1 MYKIYQLQRVNEV
14 ITHTDDN
21 DYSTYDIEMRV
32 IAQYTEH
39 KEIPIQE
46 LLDSLWDRCNVGCWD
61 SSWKSGEVVVKKG
74 TTLYPTEHFQ
84 GYCYSDIVIETKDGL
99 YQAQSFGWKQVP
111 DLEEAMYRII
121 WSCTFINWNDIR
133 NKSAMNNE
141 KLWEIGKI
149 INQEREER
157 YKRED

>member
-14 ITHTDDN
+14 ITHTEDN
-21 DYSTYDIEMRV
+21 DYFSYDIEMRV
-32 IAQYTEH
+32 IGQYAEH

-46 LLDSLWDRCNVGCWD
+46 LLENLWDSCNVDCWD
-61 SSWKSGEVVVKKG
+61 SSWKNGEPVVKEE

-84 GYCYSDIVIETKDGL
+84 GYCNSDIVIETKDGL

-121 WSCTFINWNDIR
+121 WSFRLINWNDIR
-133 NKSAMNNE
+133 DKSALDKE
-141 KLWEIGKI
+141 KLLEIGKI
-149 INQEREER
+149 INQEI
-157 YKRED
+157 YKREYIL